1 MQNII
6 LNTDSYKTSQWLQY
20 PPKTTYV
27 SSYIEARGG
36 DFDETVFFGLQMFTK
51 EYLSKPIT
59 LEMIIEAEWFLKAH
73 GLPFN
78 KEGWIYILEVH
89 NGYLPIRISAVPEG
103 TVVPVSNVLCQVENT
118 DPKCYWLTS
127 YIETSLLR
135 AVWYATTVATK
146 SRETKKVIQK
156 YLIETADEEA
166 IAGLPFK
173 LHDFAARGVSSC
185 ESAGVGG
192 AAHLVNFMGTDT
204 MVGALYAMKYYNETE
219 MVGFSVPAS
228 EHSTI
233 TSWGR
238 NGELEAYRNMFTQFG
253 GEYPIVSVVSDS
265 YDIFHAVE
273 KLWGQELK
281 DEVLRSGST
290 LVIRPDS
297 GEPASVVAK
306 IALLLDGTFGSTTNS
321 KGYKVLNNVRI
332 LQGDGLNNIEDFIKI
347 LSKLK
352 GYGFSTDNI
361 TFGQGG
367 GLLQQVNRDTC
378 QFAMKCSSIV
388 VDGKQR
394 DVFKDPVT
402 DKGKRS
408 KKGRLALVDIDGVLT
423 TVSEEEAGTDNLLS
437 VVFENGKVLNETT
450 LTEIR
455 ARAEV

>member
-36 DFDETVFFGLQMFTK
+36 EFDETVFFGLQMFTK

-78 KEGWIYILEVH
+78 KEGWIYILEEH

-127 YIETSLLR
+127 YIETPLLR
-135 AVWYATTVATK
+135 AVWYPMTVATK
-146 SRETKKVIQK
+146 SREIKKTIK
-156 YLIETADEEA
+156 TYLMDTSDADA
-166 IAGLPFK
+166 IGGLPFK
-173 LHDFAARGVSSC
+173 LHDFGARGVSSY
-185 ESAGVGG
+185 ESAGLGG

-204 MVGALYAMKYYNETE
+204 MIGALFAMRYYNETE

-233 TSWGR
+233 TSWLKE
-238 NGELEAYRNMFTQFG
+238 GELDAYRNMFTQFG
-253 GEYPIVSVVSDS
+253 GDYPIVSVVSDS
-265 YDIFHAVE
+265 YDIFNAVE
-273 KLWGQELK
+273 KLWGEELK
-281 DEVLRSGST
+281 DEVIRSGSM
-290 LVIRPDS
+290 LVVRPDS
-297 GEPASVVAK
+297 GEPAAVVAK
-306 IALLLDGTFGSTTNS
+306 IAMLLDATFGSETND

-332 LQGDGLNNIEDFIKI
+332 LQGDGLNAVEDFVKI

-352 GYGFSTDNI
+352 GYGFSTDNCV
-361 TFGQGG
+361 FGMGG

-378 QFAMKCSSIV
+378 KMAMKASSAI
-388 VDGKQR
+388 VDGEQR
-394 DVFKDPVT
+394 DVYKDPIT

-408 KKGRLALVDIDGVLT
+408 KKGKLALVSVDGKLT
-423 TVSEEEAGTDNLLS
+423 TVSEAEAGDSNLLEL
-437 VVFENGKVLNETT
+437 VFENGKVLNETT